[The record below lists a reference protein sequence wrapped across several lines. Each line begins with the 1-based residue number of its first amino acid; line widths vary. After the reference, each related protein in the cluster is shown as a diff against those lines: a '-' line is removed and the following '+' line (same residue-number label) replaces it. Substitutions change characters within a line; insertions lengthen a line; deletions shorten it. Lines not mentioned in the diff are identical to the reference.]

1 MDYLI
6 RGIYQ
11 ACYQKRIFSFLGRM
25 AQYARLKQLIGCTL
39 LILLLLSCDTTG
51 PALPPD
57 VGKAGDGNLD
67 VSLEYLRDKHNL
79 PALGAML
86 IHGDEIVEMEAVG
99 LRAIGFTEE
108 VTVEDRWHL
117 GSITK
122 AMTATLAARL
132 VENGEVSWD
141 TTIAGV
147 FPDLVGS
154 IRSEYEDVRLDE
166 LLSHTAGL
174 IGDISK
180 APSWSTLWTDTDPLP
195 VQRRKL
201 TAELLS
207 LEPEASRGT
216 YLYSNAGYV
225 VAGSMLE
232 EITGESWEE
241 LMDREVFTPLGM
253 ESTGFGAPGSA
264 GTRDEPWGHQQ
275 IYYHFNVI
283 LDPVEPGPYADNPP
297 AIGPAGTIHSTFDDY
312 AAYLMA
318 HLAGARGEG
327 GFLSA
332 ETFLKLHTPVPG
344 NDYALGW
351 AILEKDWAEGRILYH
366 DGSNS
371 MWYAI
376 VVLAP
381 NRNLA
386 LLAVSN
392 AFGDAIYATDEA
404 LGVLVERYDAAN

>member
-1 MDYLI
+1 MDFFSRMIRYL
-6 RGIYQ
+6 
-11 ACYQKRIFSFLGRM
+11 
-25 AQYARLKQLIGCTL
+25 RLRQLISCAL
-39 LILLLLSCDTTG
+39 LILLLLSCGSEETTG
-51 PALPPD
+51 PGLPPD
-57 VGKAGDGNLD
+57 VGIAGDGNLD

-108 VTVEDRWHL
+108 VTVGDRWHL
-117 GSITK
+117 GSLTK

-141 TTIAGV
+141 TTIAEV

-154 IRSEYEDVRLDE
+154 IRPEYEDVRLDE

-174 IGDISK
+174 TGDISK

-201 TAELLS
+201 AAEVLS

-216 YLYSNAGYV
+216 YLYSNTGYV

-264 GTRDEPWGHQQ
+264 GTRDEPWGHL
-275 IYYHFNVI
+275 HLTDFLAVN
-283 LDPVEPGPYADNPP
+283 PGSPYADNP
-297 AIGPAGTIHSTFDDY
+297 AALGPAGTVHSTFEDY
-312 AAYLMA
+312 AAYMMA
-318 HLAGARGEG
+318 HLAGACGEG

-332 ETFLKLHTPVPG
+332 ETFVKLHTPVPG
-344 NDYALGW
+344 TDYALGW
-351 AILEKDWAEGRILYH
+351 AVLQKNWAEGRVLCH
-366 DGSNS
+366 DGSNT

-392 AFGDAIYATDEA
+392 AYGDTIYAADEA
-404 LGVLVERYDAAN
+404 LGVLVERFDAAN